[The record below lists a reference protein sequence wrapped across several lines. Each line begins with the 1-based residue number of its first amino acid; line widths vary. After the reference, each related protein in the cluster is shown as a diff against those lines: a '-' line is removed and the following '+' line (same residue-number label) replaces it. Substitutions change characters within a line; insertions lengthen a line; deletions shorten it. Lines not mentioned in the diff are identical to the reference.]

1 MKKEKSKGDLPV
13 ILIAFKEGGENGGP
27 YTSHKRILNSINSD
41 KYQLK
46 PFFFP
51 RSRVIFSPKG
61 LKNLVKQIKA
71 EDAVGMHIVGLQL
84 EGFVAMIVC
93 KLAKIKILLAI
104 HGSEAETT
112 NLNRIKKS
120 LLSILE
126 YFTVKNS
133 DIVYGVSNYV
143 CNWPIC
149 KYSKYMIGTIYN
161 LPPFKN
167 DCHLKCN
174 LRQKLGIK
182 DHEVVVVSTGRIV
195 KEKGFDILTEVIK
208 KFNSIDNISF
218 IIAGDGNYKKEMEC
232 IISKSE
238 MKEKVH
244 FLGYRKDINNILSSS
259 DIFIICTKHE
269 TLCMS
274 LQEAGINGLPLIATN
289 VGGIPEVF
297 DESCGFLIENL
308 DIDGFANAIKT
319 LKDNK
324 DMRVR
329 MGINAKNKIMSDF
342 DPEVILS
349 KLNKAYL
356 MLIDNDKTIRR

>member
-1 MKKEKSKGDLPV
+1 M
-13 ILIAFKEGGENGGP
+13 
-27 YTSHKRILNSINSD
+27 
-41 KYQLK
+41 
-46 PFFFP
+46 
-51 RSRVIFSPKG
+51 
-61 LKNLVKQIKA
+61 
-71 EDAVGMHIVGLQL
+71 
-84 EGFVAMIVC
+84 
-93 KLAKIKILLAI
+93 
-104 HGSEAETT
+104 
-112 NLNRIKKS
+112 
-120 LLSILE
+120 
-126 YFTVKNS
+126 
-133 DIVYGVSNYV
+133 
-143 CNWPIC
+143 
-149 KYSKYMIGTIYN
+149 
-161 LPPFKN
+161 
-167 DCHLKCN
+167 
-174 LRQKLGIK
+174 
-182 DHEVVVVSTGRIV
+182 VSTGRIV

-208 KFNSIDNISF
+208 KFNSSDNISF

-238 MKEKVH
+238 MKKKVH